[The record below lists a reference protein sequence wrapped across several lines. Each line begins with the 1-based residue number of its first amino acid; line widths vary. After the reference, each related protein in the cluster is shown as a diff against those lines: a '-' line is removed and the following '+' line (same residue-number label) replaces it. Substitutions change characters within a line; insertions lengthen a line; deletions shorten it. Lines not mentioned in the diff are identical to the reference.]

1 MEAFT
6 FFGLGSAAAMLATLL
21 TGGLWCR
28 KQRIPY
34 LAWILMAV
42 IGIPLAWVLSRL
54 VFCLS
59 SLPYYLQTI
68 GDASLMLRFQDG
80 GASLMGAFGGL
91 VLSAF
96 LVEKWQKLPCGS
108 LMDAVGLG
116 APLGVIIERLCEGPT
131 GSMGHGRQILSKL
144 LLPLGV
150 TDDLVHPVYMYEAVA
165 AAAILIV
172 LLVWLGRSGW
182 SIKHS
187 GDVLLVFMVLFGAS
201 QVVLDSMRD
210 DRHMLLIHF
219 VHINQII
226 AIVLPVIALV
236 IWTLRAMKNG
246 MKKNQAIIAW
256 LVTAAAIVIGIV
268 QEFAVD
274 SSENLFIDYGVMAAA
289 CAVIAIVALR
299 MRRRAE

>member
-6 FFGLGSAAAMLATLL
+6 FFGLGSAAAMLVTLL

-42 IGIPLAWVLSRL
+42 IGIPMAWMLSRL

-91 VLSAF
+91 VLAAF
-96 LVEKWQKLPCGS
+96 LVEKWQKLPCGA

-131 GSMGHGRQILSKL
+131 GSMGHGRQILSEL

-182 SIKHS
+182 SVKHS
-187 GDVLLVFMVLFGAS
+187 GDVLLVFMVFFGAT

-246 MKKNQAIIAW
+246 MKKNQAIVAW
-256 LVTAAAIVIGIV
+256 LVTATAIVIGIV

-274 SSENLFIDYGVMAAA
+274 SSENLFIDYGVMAAS
-289 CAVIAIVALR
+289 CAVIAIISLR

>member
-1 MEAFT
+1 MLDFT
-6 FFGLGSAAAMLATLL
+6 FFGLGSAAALLVTLL
-21 TGGLWCR
+21 VGGLWCR
-28 KQRIPY
+28 RQRVSY
-34 LAWILMAV
+34 RAWILLCTA
-42 IGIPLAWVLSRL
+42 GIPLAWICSRV

-68 GDASLMLRFQDG
+68 GDWSLMLQFQDG

-91 VLSAF
+91 LLAAF
-96 LVEKWQKLPCGS
+96 LVEKGQKLPAGT

-131 GSMGHGRQILSKL
+131 GSMGHGRQILSNL

-150 TDDLVHPVYMYEAVA
+150 TDDLVHPVYMYEAIA
-165 AAAILIV
+165 AAVILIV
-172 LLVWLGRSGW
+172 LLVWLGRSSW
-182 SIKHS
+182 QVKHA

-236 IWTLRAMKNG
+236 IWTIRAMKKG
-246 MKKNQAIIAW
+246 MKKNQAIVAW
-256 LVTAAAIVIGIV
+256 LVTAAAIGIGIV

>member
-1 MEAFT
+1 MLEFT
-6 FFGLGSAAAMLATLL
+6 FFGVGSAAAMLMTLL
-21 TGGLWCR
+21 IGGLWCR
-28 KQRIPY
+28 RQRVSYRAWIMLCAAGIS
-34 LAWILMAV
+34 LAWLC
-42 IGIPLAWVLSRL
+42 SRV

-68 GDASLMLRFQDG
+68 GDASLMLQFQDG
-80 GASLMGAFGGL
+80 GASLMGALGGL
-91 VLSAF
+91 LLAAI
-96 LVEKWQKLPCGS
+96 LVEKGQKLPAGT

-131 GSMGHGRQILSKL
+131 GSMGHGRQVLSEL

-182 SIKHS
+182 QVKHP
-187 GDVLLVFMVLFGAS
+187 GDALLTFMVLFGAS

-236 IWTLRAMKNG
+236 IWTIRASKKG
-246 MKKNQAIIAW
+246 MKKNQAIVAW

-289 CAVIAIVALR
+289 CAVIVIVALR